1 MLNWIPALFLLL
13 MHGAAA
19 PEGGARDA
27 RLPLGAVAVVQAA
40 QARAQGPGLAATLRM
55 IARYAALVETAPEQ
69 PLVAEPPQVAS
80 TLESVDQV
88 LPEDVFFPSSRTRDG
103 PSVV

>member
-55 IARYAALVETAPEQ
+55 IARYAAQVEPTAPQ
-69 PLVAEPPQVAS
+69 PIDVEPVQPVSTPQP
-80 TLESVDQV
+80 VDQA